1 MRRILAE
8 RLVIRA
14 ADDPTLRGA
23 IHHLA
28 DRDEI
33 IPVLPGVYSATELAT
48 DFAIRVLAVASWD
61 PDAILTETAAAKLTY
76 WRDIAVPRFVARS
89 ARRSPRS
96 RLRSSRRIISP
107 ELVVDRGLVRC
118 TTPALT
124 AVDLGA
130 DAIDAAL
137 RARVV
142 TVADLRVALDATHGR
157 RGHQQRRLIVHDS
170 RDNPW
175 SAAERLA
182 HQLLRDGCLTDWK
195 ANHLLRLPSRTVF
208 VDIAFPRERLGIE
221 IDGYAVHSTPATFQ
235 ADRARGNDLLLAG
248 WRILHFTWADLTQNP
263 AVVLLTI
270 QRALGR

>member
-8 RLVIRA
+8 RLVIRV

-28 DRDEI
+28 DRDDVVA
-33 IPVLPGVYSATELAT
+33 VLPGVYCATTLAT
-48 DFAIRVLAVASWD
+48 DFAVRVLAVASWD
-61 PDAILTETAAAKLTY
+61 PDAILTDTAAAKLTY
-76 WRDIAVPRFVARS
+76 WRDIAVPQFVARS
-89 ARRSPRS
+89 ARRSPRPW
-96 RLRSSRRIISP
+96 LRSSRRIISP
-107 ELVVDRGLVRC
+107 ELVVDRGLIRC

-142 TVADLRVALDATHGR
+142 TVADLRVALDATRGR
-157 RGHQQRRLIVHDS
+157 RGHHQRRLIVHDS

-182 HQLLRDGCLTDWK
+182 HQLLRDG
-195 ANHLLRLPSRTVF
+195 
-208 VDIAFPRERLGIE
+208 
-221 IDGYAVHSTPATFQ
+221 
-235 ADRARGNDLLLAG
+235 
-248 WRILHFTWADLTQNP
+248 
-263 AVVLLTI
+263 
-270 QRALGR
+270 